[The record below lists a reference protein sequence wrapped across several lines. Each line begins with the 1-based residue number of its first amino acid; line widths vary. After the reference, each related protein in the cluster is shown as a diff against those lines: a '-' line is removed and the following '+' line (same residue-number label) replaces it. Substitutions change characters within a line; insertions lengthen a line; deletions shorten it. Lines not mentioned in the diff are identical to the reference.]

1 MKAEGKSKRQM
12 IMSADILKTHIRAS
26 IQPFFRDRVCV
37 NFYRLQRNING
48 QHETAVVRPIK
59 WEVLT
64 PEEEAM
70 NHDPSLQMTVED
82 AQQLMDELWRC
93 GLRPVEAMG
102 SAGQAAATEKHLQ
115 DMRRIAFHKLGID
128 SKQP

>member
-1 MKAEGKSKRQM
+1 
-12 IMSADILKTHIRAS
+12 MSADVLKTQIS
-26 IQPFFRDRVCV
+26 VMIEPFFRERVQV
-37 NFYRLQRNING
+37 HFYRAQRNLQG
-48 QHETAVVRPIK
+48 QTETAFVSPMEWK
-59 WEVLT
+59 VLA
-64 PEEEAM
+64 PQECVMHHEPAM
-70 NHDPSLQMTVED
+70 QMTMED

-93 GLRPVEAMG
+93 GLRPAEAMG